1 MSTLVQ
7 LTSAYPSYVYGNYL
21 HGLECIQRGDA
32 EIALTSFRKALKCD
46 NHDYRV
52 WLGLGDY
59 YSLKKEYEK
68 AVVHYTQS
76 LTLFPHC
83 LTACC
88 RIAQSW
94 IHLNNIGTA
103 QKIISKGLL
112 YDREYPG
119 VDDILGYDM

>member
-103 QKIISKGLL
+103 QKMISKGLL

-119 VDDILGYDM
+119 VDGILGYDM